1 MPWAAVRPLPQRQR
15 PPGPESPAV
24 TREACMKIEIT
35 GKFDHPIERVYEV
48 MYHRFEQF
56 PSRIPN
62 VLEIREL
69 ERKVIADDVHEQ
81 TVHRWTADPK
91 LIPGFARPFIKPEVL
106 QWLGVA
112 DWKHGEK
119 VVYFDFRSHVFRDL
133 YECKGEYRL
142 SEKDGITLLAI
153 TAHLDIYS
161 DRLPGVPNW
170 FARRAVGIIEKLLMG
185 AIEPSLA
192 ALPDAVE
199 YYLAHPEAGR
209 TATG

>member
-1 MPWAAVRPLPQRQR
+1 
-15 PPGPESPAV
+15 
-24 TREACMKIEIT
+24 MKIAIT
-35 GKFDHPIERVYEV
+35 GRFDHPIERVYGV
-48 MYHRFEQF
+48 MYERFEQF

-69 ERKVIADDVHEQ
+69 ERKVVEEDTHEQ

-106 QWLGVA
+106 QWLGIA

-133 YECKGEYRL
+133 YECKGEFRL
-142 SEKDGITLLAI
+142 SEEGDITTLDI
-153 TAHLDIYS
+153 DAHLDIYS

-170 FARRAVGIIEKLLMG
+170 FAKRAVGVIEKLLMG

-199 YYLAHPEAGR
+199 YYLQNSEAGR
-209 TATG
+209 AAAV